1 MVRALVR
8 LEKIARVNKL
18 LVLIRSFS
26 ALFLFGITCTL
37 YEHQN
42 YQHLSTYDRLRSK
55 SSKWGREK
63 ITFDGNEMMMM
74 MNIYVHVVRV
84 HFNSGERKNGNAF
97 VCCRTLPNS
106 SHCIACAWALMGAEF
121 YDFRCIA
128 SSTRSH
134 HEMDKSSKSYTQ
146 NKSRNVATVN
156 GLGVSDAN
164 CNVTQNFLRLLLRL
178 RRPIIATHSKNNKT
192 LRARIDMQ
200 VNQIQ
205 KIFSSIRFSLSL
217 YTALR
222 GACMHHSYYIFDLMS
237 SYKKTRADTHT
248 KYLRSLITHVP
259 SPRNCCLWE
268 RLWPFFFS
276 ILSPHLPP
284 HFESAYT

>member
-1 MVRALVR
+1 MFM
-8 LEKIARVNKL
+8 
-18 LVLIRSFS
+18 SF
-26 ALFLFGITCTL
+26 
-37 YEHQN
+37 
-42 YQHLSTYDRLRSK
+42 
-55 SSKWGREK
+55 
-63 ITFDGNEMMMM
+63 
-74 MNIYVHVVRV
+74 V
-84 HFNSGERKNGNAF
+84 HFNSGKRGNGNAF
-97 VCCRTLPNS
+97 VYCRTLPNS
-106 SHCIACAWALMGAEF
+106 SHCLDCASLMGAEF

-217 YTALR
+217 RVSTRRVYASFVL
-222 GACMHHSYYIFDLMS
+222 HSRFNEFV
-237 SYKKTRADTHT
+237 KKKHAQTHT
-248 KYLRSLITHVP
+248 HKVSTIADYTRSISSQLLFVGETMAI
-259 SPRNCCLWE
+259 
-268 RLWPFFFS
+268 FFS